1 MKEPKNSENQ
11 AVRQNVR
18 ARREVVERYCPVIDE
33 NTVLIRHT
41 DGERLITECVNHEK
55 CRASD
60 GCKHARGTLHG

>member
-1 MKEPKNSENQ
+1 MKEPQNSANEKFRN
-11 AVRQNVR
+11 NVR

-33 NTVLIRHT
+33 NTVLICHT

-60 GCKHARGTLHG
+60 GCKHARFSAQG